1 MGKQNLAQAN
11 LFKEYRVE
19 IPSQGIYFADNPFT
33 IEPHQQPSPGQY
45 YNIIKEKCPEENIL
59 NQRTPPAN
67 PKCKKQSFHQK
78 AFFACCYLCDW
89 NKQLNRNQQ
98 KQ

>member
-11 LFKEYRVE
+11 LFKEYRTE
-19 IPSQGIYFADNPFT
+19 IPSQGIYFADNPIT

-45 YNIIKEKCPEENIL
+45 YNIVKEKCPEENII

-67 PKCKKQSFHQK
+67 KQANISGFRSKTFALINSFK
-78 AFFACCYLCDW
+78 ANY
-89 NKQLNRNQQ
+89 
-98 KQ
+98 